1 MNIMHELKKPP
12 AKSNA
17 CCEKWIAL
25 NSTIHPI
32 SDIGERPKNIHL
44 IKSGFVANVGYAT
57 DAIAFLADMPYFGAV
72 NLAPF
77 IEHTNLSPAVVIGD
91 IDRLVEEARQY
102 QFFGVCVP
110 PFWVKRAKREIG
122 VAPIQLVTVAGFPL
136 GYHMTETKLEEIKR
150 AVDDGADEID
160 VVLNVSA
167 FKTGIPWTKI
177 DIAKCS
183 RLAHDHQKIL
193 KVILETALLSDTEIA
208 EASKLCADAG
218 ADFVKTST
226 GFASGGATVEHV
238 KIMKAA
244 VPPSV
249 GIKASGGI
257 KTAEQALAL
266 IEAGASRLGTS
277 SGVKIVSS
285 PT

>member
-1 MNIMHELKKPP
+1 MNTMPELKKPP
-12 AKSNA
+12 VKSNA
-17 CCEKWIAL
+17 YCEKWIAR

-32 SDIGERPKNIHL
+32 SGIGEHPKNIPL
-44 IKSGFVANVGYAT
+44 IKSVFAANAEYAT
-57 DAIAFLADMPYFGAV
+57 DAIAFLGGMPYFGPV

-91 IDRLVEEARQY
+91 IDRLVDEARQY
-102 QFFGVCVP
+102 HFLGVCVP

-122 VAPIQLVTVAGFPL
+122 AAPLKVVTVAGFPL

-150 AVDDGADEID
+150 AADDGADEID

-183 RLAHDHQKIL
+183 RLAHDYEKIL
-193 KVILETALLSDTEIA
+193 KVILETALLSDAEIA
-208 EASKLCADAG
+208 EACKLCADAG

-226 GFASGGATVEHV
+226 GFASGGAKAEHV

-244 VPPSV
+244 IPPSV

-257 KTAEQALAL
+257 KTAAQALAL

-285 PT
+285 ST